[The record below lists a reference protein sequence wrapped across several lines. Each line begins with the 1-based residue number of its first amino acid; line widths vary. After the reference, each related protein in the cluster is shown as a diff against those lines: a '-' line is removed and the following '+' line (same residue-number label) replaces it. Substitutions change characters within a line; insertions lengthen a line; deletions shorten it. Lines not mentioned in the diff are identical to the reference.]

1 MLKIISTIGFLVTLV
16 LFLNSDIT
24 VEILFVIN
32 IFFII
37 IFFYKPI
44 STTRS
49 FQKNNTEISGDK
61 LTKNDLQELFI
72 NQLEDIIII
81 LNKFNI
87 ITYSNKAAV
96 ENFGSNIEGKH
107 IGSEIRIPELLDAI
121 DNNKIDKELKKI
133 DIELKIPVF
142 KFYKISIVS
151 IKSDHTLVIIRD
163 FTEMRKS
170 QNMRSDFIANA
181 SHELRTPLVSL
192 KGFLETITDS
202 AKDDP
207 KSQKKFLEIMKSE
220 ANKMEVLIEDLMLLS
235 RIELQEHI
243 RLKDK
248 VDIKEV
254 IENVI
259 LLNSKKISEKKLNVN
274 LNIKE
279 KERFVIGDKEKLSAV
294 FLNLLDNAIKYSGNS
309 KSVKIESFENTS
321 GLKNY
326 TSISVIDEG
335 FGIAP
340 EDIHRITERFFRTE
354 NAKKLKIEGT
364 GLGLAITKHIIN
376 QHRGELKITSK
387 FGKGS
392 EFIVSLPKHYFI

>member
-1 MLKIISTIGFLVTLV
+1 MLKIISTIGFLVSLI
-16 LFLNSDIT
+16 LFLNSNIT
-24 VEILFVIN
+24 VEILFIIN
-32 IFFII
+32 TFFII

-44 STTRS
+44 STKTY
-49 FQKNNTEISGDK
+49 FQKNNIETLGNK

-96 ENFGSNIEGKH
+96 ENFGSNLEGKH
-107 IGSEIRIPELLDAI
+107 IGSQIRIPELLDAI

-142 KFYKISIVS
+142 KFYKISIIS
-151 IKSDHTLVIIRD
+151 IKSDHTLIIIRD

-220 ANKMEVLIEDLMLLS
+220 ANKMEDLIEDLMSLS

-243 RLKDK
+243 KLKDK

-259 LLNSKKISEKKLNVN
+259 LLNSKKISEKKLNIN
-274 LNIKE
+274 LDINE
-279 KERFVIGDKEKLSAV
+279 TERFVIGDKEKLSAV
-294 FLNLLDNAIKYSGNS
+294 FLNLLDNAIKYSNNS
-309 KSVKIESFENTS
+309 KSIKIKSSENKS
-321 GLKNY
+321 NLKNY

-340 EDIHRITERFFRTE
+340 EDIHRITERFFRAD
-354 NAKKLKIEGT
+354 NIKKLKIEGT
-364 GLGLAITKHIIN
+364 GLGLAITKHILN
-376 QHRGELKITSK
+376 QHKGELKISSK
-387 FGKGS
+387 EGNGS
-392 EFIVSLPKHYFI
+392 EFTVLLPLVS

>member
-49 FQKNNTEISGDK
+49 FQKNNTQISDDK

-121 DNNKIDKELKKI
+121 DDNKIDKELKKI

-142 KFYKISIVS
+142 KFYKISIAS

-309 KSVKIESFENTS
+309 KSVKIESSENIS

-392 EFIVSLPKHYFI
+392 EFIVSLPKH

>member
-121 DNNKIDKELKKI
+121 DDNKIDKELKKI

-142 KFYKISIVS
+142 KFYKISIAS

-294 FLNLLDNAIKYSGNS
+294 FLNLLDNAIKYSGYS
-309 KSVKIESFENTS
+309 KSVKIESSENTS

-376 QHRGELKITSK
+376 QHRGDLKITSK

-392 EFIVSLPKHYFI
+392 EFIVSLPKH

>member
-24 VEILFVIN
+24 VEILFIIN

-121 DNNKIDKELKKI
+121 DDNKIDKELKKI

-142 KFYKISIVS
+142 KFYKISIAS

-259 LLNSKKISEKKLNVN
+259 LLNSKKISEKKINVN

-309 KSVKIESFENTS
+309 KSVKIESSENTS

-392 EFIVSLPKHYFI
+392 EFIVSLPKH

>member
-16 LFLNSDIT
+16 LFLNSDIS

-142 KFYKISIVS
+142 KFYKISIAS

-309 KSVKIESFENTS
+309 KSVKIESSENTS

-392 EFIVSLPKHYFI
+392 EFIVSLPKH

>member
-1 MLKIISTIGFLVTLV
+1 MLKIISTIGFLVTLA
-16 LFLNSDIT
+16 LFLNSNIT

-49 FQKNNTEISGDK
+49 FQKNNTEISDDK

-72 NQLEDIIII
+72 NQLEDTIII

-96 ENFGSNIEGKH
+96 ENFGLNLEGKH

-142 KFYKISIVS
+142 KFYKISIIS
-151 IKSDHTLVIIRD
+151 IKSDHTLIVIRD

-181 SHELRTPLVSL
+181 SHELKTPLVSI

-202 AKDDP
+202 AKNDL

-220 ANKMEVLIEDLMLLS
+220 ANKMEILIEDLMLLS

-254 IENVI
+254 IENII

-279 KERFVIGDKEKLSAV
+279 GERFVIGDKEKLSAV

-309 KSVKIESFENTS
+309 KSIKIESAKNTS

-326 TSISVIDEG
+326 SSISVIDEG
-335 FGIAP
+335 FGIAT

-387 FGKGS
+387 VGKGS
-392 EFIVSLPKHYFI
+392 EFIVSLPKH

>member
-37 IFFYKPI
+37 IFFYNPVSALKSAQRI
-44 STTRS
+44 SSEAAETK
-49 FQKNNTEISGDK
+49 FG
-61 LTKNDLQELFI
+61 KNDLQELFI
-72 NQLEDIIII
+72 NQIEDIIII

-87 ITYSNKAAV
+87 ITYINKAGI
-96 ENFGSNIEGKH
+96 ENFGTNLEGNH
-107 IGSEIRIPELLDAI
+107 IGGEIRIPDLLDAI
-121 DNNKIDKELKKI
+121 DQNKIDKKIKKI
-133 DIELKIPVF
+133 DIELTIPVF
-142 KFYKISIVS
+142 KFYKISISS
-151 IKSDHTLVIIRD
+151 IKSDHTLIIIRD

-254 IENVI
+254 IENII

-392 EFIVSLPKHYFI
+392 EFIVSLPKH

>member
-49 FQKNNTEISGDK
+49 FQKNNTETSSDK

-72 NQLEDIIII
+72 KQLEDIIII

-133 DIELKIPVF
+133 DVELKIPVF
-142 KFYKISIVS
+142 KFYKISIAS

-392 EFIVSLPKHYFI
+392 EFIVSLPKH

>member
-37 IFFYKPI
+37 IFFYNPVSALK
-44 STTRS
+44 SAQRVSSEVAETK
-49 FQKNNTEISGDK
+49 FG
-61 LTKNDLQELFI
+61 KNDLQELFI
-72 NQLEDIIII
+72 NQIEDIIII

-87 ITYSNKAAV
+87 ITYINKAGI
-96 ENFGSNIEGKH
+96 ENFGTNLEGNH
-107 IGSEIRIPELLDAI
+107 IGGEIRIPDLLDAI
-121 DNNKIDKELKKI
+121 DQNKIDKKIKKI
-133 DIELKIPVF
+133 DIELTIPVF
-142 KFYKISIVS
+142 KFYKISISS
-151 IKSDHTLVIIRD
+151 IKSDHTLIIIRD

-254 IENVI
+254 IENII

-309 KSVKIESFENTS
+309 KSVKIESSENTS

-376 QHRGELKITSK
+376 QHRGDLKITSK

-392 EFIVSLPKHYFI
+392 EFIVSLPKH

>member
-1 MLKIISTIGFLVTLV
+1 MLKIISTIGFLVTSV
-16 LFLNSDIT
+16 LFLNSNIT
-24 VEILFVIN
+24 LEILFIIN

-37 IFFYKPI
+37 IFFYKPTSI
-44 STTRS
+44 PRTT
-49 FQKNNTEISGDK
+49 QKNNFEVSGEK

-87 ITYSNKAAV
+87 ITYSNKTAV
-96 ENFGSNIEGKH
+96 ENFGSNLEGKH

-121 DNNKIDKELKKI
+121 DQNKIDRELKKI

-151 IKSDHTLVIIRD
+151 IKSEHTLIIIRD

-192 KGFLETITDS
+192 KGFLETIADS

-220 ANKMEVLIEDLMLLS
+220 ADKMEVLIKDLMSLS

-248 VDIKEV
+248 IDIKEV

-259 LLNSKKISEKKLNVN
+259 LLNSKKINEKKLNVSLDIN
-274 LNIKE
+274 EKE
-279 KERFVIGDKEKLSAV
+279 KFVIGDKEKLSAV

-309 KSVKIESFENTS
+309 KSIKIKSSENKS

-340 EDIHRITERFFRTE
+340 EDIHRITERFFRAD
-354 NAKKLKIEGT
+354 NIKKLKIEGT
-364 GLGLAITKHIIN
+364 GLGLAITKHILN
-376 QHRGELKITSK
+376 QHKGELKIISK
-387 FGKGS
+387 EGKGS
-392 EFIVSLPKHYFI
+392 EFIVLLPLIS

>member
-1 MLKIISTIGFLVTLV
+1 MLKIISTIGFLVTLA
-16 LFLNSDIT
+16 LFLNSNIT

-49 FQKNNTEISGDK
+49 FQKNNTEISDDK

-72 NQLEDIIII
+72 NQLEDTIII

-96 ENFGSNIEGKH
+96 ENFGLNLEGKH

-142 KFYKISIVS
+142 KFYKISIIS
-151 IKSDHTLVIIRD
+151 IKSDHTLIVIRD

-181 SHELRTPLVSL
+181 SHELKTPLVSI

-202 AKDDP
+202 AKNDL

-220 ANKMEVLIEDLMLLS
+220 ANKMEILIEDLMLLS

-254 IENVI
+254 IENII
-259 LLNSKKISEKKLNVN
+259 LLNSKKINEKKLNVN

-279 KERFVIGDKEKLSAV
+279 GERFVIGDKGKLSAV

-309 KSVKIESFENTS
+309 KSIKIESAKNTS

-326 TSISVIDEG
+326 SSISVIDEG
-335 FGIAP
+335 FGIAT

-392 EFIVSLPKHYFI
+392 EFIVSLPKH

>member
-37 IFFYKPI
+37 TFFYKPI

-49 FQKNNTEISGDK
+49 FQKNNTEISGDR

-142 KFYKISIVS
+142 KFYKISIAS

-294 FLNLLDNAIKYSGNS
+294 FLNLLDNAIKYSNNS
-309 KSVKIESFENTS
+309 KSIKIKSSENKS
-321 GLKNY
+321 NLKNY

-340 EDIHRITERFFRTE
+340 EDIHRITERFFRAD
-354 NAKKLKIEGT
+354 NIKKLKIEGT
-364 GLGLAITKHIIN
+364 GLGLAITKHILN
-376 QHRGELKITSK
+376 QHKGELKISSK
-387 FGKGS
+387 EGNGS
-392 EFIVSLPKHYFI
+392 EFTVLLPLVS

>member
-1 MLKIISTIGFLVTLV
+1 MLKILSTVGFLVTLL
-16 LFLNSDIT
+16 LFINSNIT
-24 VEILFVIN
+24 GEILFIIN

-37 IFFYKPI
+37 IFFYKPK
-44 STTRS
+44 STTTNS
-49 FQKNNTEISGDK
+49 YQKTNEALGEK
-61 LTKNDLQELFI
+61 LSKNDLQELFI

-87 ITYSNKAAV
+87 ITYSNKAAI
-96 ENFGSNIEGKH
+96 ENFGSNLEGKH

-121 DNNKIDKELKKI
+121 DQNKIDNKLKKI

-142 KFYKISIVS
+142 KFYKISVAS
-151 IKSDHTLVIIRD
+151 IKSDLTLIIIRD

-207 KSQKKFLEIMKSE
+207 KSQKKFLDIMKSE
-220 ANKMEVLIEDLMLLS
+220 ASKMETLIEDLMALS

-248 VDIKEV
+248 IDIKEV

-259 LLNSKKISEKKLNVN
+259 LLSSKKISEKKINVSLDIN
-274 LNIKE
+274 E

-294 FLNLLDNAIKYSGNS
+294 FLNLLDNAIKYSGNG
-309 KSVKIESFENTS
+309 KSIKI
-321 GLKNY
+321 KNSLNRNSLDNY
-326 TSISVIDEG
+326 VSISVIDEG

-340 EDIHRITERFFRTE
+340 KDIHRITERFFRAD
-354 NAKKLKIEGT
+354 NIKKLKIEGT
-364 GLGLAITKHIIN
+364 GLGLAITKHILN
-376 QHRGELKITSK
+376 QHKGELKIVSIE
-387 FGKGS
+387 GKGS
-392 EFIVSLPKHYFI
+392 EFTVLLPLAA

>member
-37 IFFYKPI
+37 IFFYNPVSALK
-44 STTRS
+44 SAQRVSSEVAETK
-49 FQKNNTEISGDK
+49 FG
-61 LTKNDLQELFI
+61 KNDLQELFI
-72 NQLEDIIII
+72 NQIEDIIII

-87 ITYSNKAAV
+87 ITYINKSGI
-96 ENFGSNIEGKH
+96 ENFGTNLEGNH
-107 IGSEIRIPELLDAI
+107 IGGEIRIPDLLDAI
-121 DNNKIDKELKKI
+121 DQNKIDKKIKKI
-133 DIELKIPVF
+133 DIELTIPVF
-142 KFYKISIVS
+142 KFYKISVSS
-151 IKSDHTLVIIRD
+151 IKSDHTLIIIRD

-254 IENVI
+254 IENII

-309 KSVKIESFENTS
+309 KSVKIESSENIS

-340 EDIHRITERFFRTE
+340 DDIHRITERFFRTE

-392 EFIVSLPKHYFI
+392 EFIVSLPKH

>member
-49 FQKNNTEISGDK
+49 FQKNNTQISDDK

-121 DNNKIDKELKKI
+121 DDNKIDKELKKI

-142 KFYKISIVS
+142 KFYKISIAS

-254 IENVI
+254 IENII

-309 KSVKIESFENTS
+309 KSIKIGSAKNTS

-326 TSISVIDEG
+326 SSISVIDEG

-392 EFIVSLPKHYFI
+392 EFIVSLPKH

>member
-1 MLKIISTIGFLVTLV
+1 MLKIISTIGFLVTLT
-16 LFLNSDIT
+16 LFLNSNIT

-37 IFFYKPI
+37 IFFYNPVSALKTAQRV
-44 STTRS
+44 SSEVAETK
-49 FQKNNTEISGDK
+49 FG
-61 LTKNDLQELFI
+61 KNDLQEFFI
-72 NQLEDIIII
+72 NQIEDIIII

-87 ITYSNKAAV
+87 ITYINKSGI
-96 ENFGSNIEGKH
+96 ENFGTNLEGNH
-107 IGSEIRIPELLDAI
+107 IGGEIRIPDLLDAI
-121 DNNKIDKELKKI
+121 DQNKIDKKIKKI
-133 DIELKIPVF
+133 DIELTIPVF
-142 KFYKISIVS
+142 KFYKISVSS
-151 IKSDHTLVIIRD
+151 IKSDHTLIIIRD

-254 IENVI
+254 IENII

-309 KSVKIESFENTS
+309 KSVKIESSENIS

-392 EFIVSLPKHYFI
+392 EFIVSLPKH

>member
-37 IFFYKPI
+37 IFFYNPVSALK
-44 STTRS
+44 SAQRVSSEAAETK
-49 FQKNNTEISGDK
+49 FG
-61 LTKNDLQELFI
+61 KNDLQELFI
-72 NQLEDIIII
+72 NQIEDIIII

-87 ITYSNKAAV
+87 ITYINKAGI
-96 ENFGSNIEGKH
+96 ENFGTNLEGNH
-107 IGSEIRIPELLDAI
+107 IGGEIRIPDLLDAI
-121 DNNKIDKELKKI
+121 DQNKIDKKIKKI
-133 DIELKIPVF
+133 DIELTIPVF
-142 KFYKISIVS
+142 KFYKISISS
-151 IKSDHTLVIIRD
+151 IKSDHTLIIIRD

-254 IENVI
+254 IENII

-309 KSVKIESFENTS
+309 KSVKIESSENTS

-392 EFIVSLPKHYFI
+392 EFIVSLPKH

>member
-49 FQKNNTEISGDK
+49 FQKNNTEISGDR

-121 DNNKIDKELKKI
+121 DDNKIDKELKKI
-133 DIELKIPVF
+133 DVELKIPVF
-142 KFYKISIVS
+142 KFYKISIAS
-151 IKSDHTLVIIRD
+151 IKSDHTLIIIRD

-309 KSVKIESFENTS
+309 KSVKIESSENTS

-376 QHRGELKITSK
+376 QHRGDLKITSK

-392 EFIVSLPKHYFI
+392 EFIVSLPKH

>member
-24 VEILFVIN
+24 FEILIVIN
-32 IFFII
+32 IFFVI
-37 IFFYKPI
+37 IFFYNPASALK
-44 STTRS
+44 SAQRVSAEVAETK
-49 FQKNNTEISGDK
+49 FG
-61 LTKNDLQELFI
+61 KNDLQELFI
-72 NQLEDIIII
+72 NQIEDIIII

-87 ITYSNKAAV
+87 ITYINKAGI
-96 ENFGSNIEGKH
+96 ENFGTNLEGNH
-107 IGSEIRIPELLDAI
+107 IGGEIRIPDLLDAI
-121 DNNKIDKELKKI
+121 DQNKIDKKIKKI
-133 DIELKIPVF
+133 DIELTIPVF
-142 KFYKISIVS
+142 KFYKISVSS
-151 IKSDHTLVIIRD
+151 IKSDHTLIIIRD

-207 KSQKKFLEIMKSE
+207 KSQQKFLEIMKSE

-392 EFIVSLPKHYFI
+392 EFIVSLPKH

>member
-16 LFLNSDIT
+16 LFLNSNIT

-37 IFFYKPI
+37 IFFYNPVSALK
-44 STTRS
+44 SAQRVSSDLAETK
-49 FQKNNTEISGDK
+49 FG
-61 LTKNDLQELFI
+61 KNDLQELFI
-72 NQLEDIIII
+72 NQIEDIIII

-87 ITYSNKAAV
+87 ITYINKAGI
-96 ENFGSNIEGKH
+96 ENFGTNLEGNH
-107 IGSEIRIPELLDAI
+107 IGGEIRIPDLLDAI
-121 DNNKIDKELKKI
+121 DQNKIDKKIKKI
-133 DIELKIPVF
+133 DIELTIPVF
-142 KFYKISIVS
+142 KFYKISISS
-151 IKSDHTLVIIRD
+151 IKSDHTLIIIRD

-254 IENVI
+254 IENII

-309 KSVKIESFENTS
+309 KSVKIESSENIS

-392 EFIVSLPKHYFI
+392 EFIVSLPKH

>member
-24 VEILFVIN
+24 VEILFIIN
-32 IFFII
+32 IFFVI

-121 DNNKIDKELKKI
+121 DDNKIDKELKKI
-133 DIELKIPVF
+133 DVELKIPVF
-142 KFYKISIVS
+142 KFYKISIAS

-254 IENVI
+254 IENII
-259 LLNSKKISEKKLNVN
+259 LLNSKKISEKKINVN

-309 KSVKIESFENTS
+309 KSIKIESSENIS

-392 EFIVSLPKHYFI
+392 EFIVSLPKH

>member
-24 VEILFVIN
+24 VEILFIIN
-32 IFFII
+32 IFFVI

-142 KFYKISIVS
+142 KFYKISIAS

-259 LLNSKKISEKKLNVN
+259 LLNSKKISEKKINVN

-309 KSVKIESFENTS
+309 KSVKIESSENTS

-376 QHRGELKITSK
+376 QHRGDLRITSK

-392 EFIVSLPKHYFI
+392 EFIVSLPKH

>member
-1 MLKIISTIGFLVTLV
+1 MLKIISTIGFLVTSV
-16 LFLNSDIT
+16 LFLNSNIT
-24 VEILFVIN
+24 LEILFIIN

-37 IFFYKPI
+37 IFFYKPTSI
-44 STTRS
+44 PRTS
-49 FQKNNTEISGDK
+49 QKNNFEVSGEK

-87 ITYSNKAAV
+87 ITYSNKTAV
-96 ENFGSNIEGKH
+96 ENFGSNLEGKH

-121 DNNKIDKELKKI
+121 DQNKIDRELKKI

-151 IKSDHTLVIIRD
+151 IKSEHTLIIIRD

-220 ANKMEVLIEDLMLLS
+220 ADKMEVLIKDLMSLS

-248 VDIKEV
+248 IDIKEV

-259 LLNSKKISEKKLNVN
+259 LLNSKKINEKKLNVSLDIN
-274 LNIKE
+274 EKE
-279 KERFVIGDKEKLSAV
+279 KFVIGDKEKLSAV

-309 KSVKIESFENTS
+309 KSIKIKSSENKS

-340 EDIHRITERFFRTE
+340 EDIHRITERFFRAD
-354 NAKKLKIEGT
+354 NIKKLKIEGT
-364 GLGLAITKHIIN
+364 GLGLAITKHILN
-376 QHRGELKITSK
+376 QHKGELKIISK
-387 FGKGS
+387 EGKGS
-392 EFIVSLPKHYFI
+392 EFIVLLPLIS

>member
-37 IFFYKPI
+37 IFFYNPVSALK
-44 STTRS
+44 SAQRVSSEAAETK
-49 FQKNNTEISGDK
+49 FG
-61 LTKNDLQELFI
+61 KNDLQELFI
-72 NQLEDIIII
+72 NQIEDIIII

-87 ITYSNKAAV
+87 ITYINKAGI
-96 ENFGSNIEGKH
+96 ENFGINLEGNH
-107 IGSEIRIPELLDAI
+107 IGGEIRIPDLLDAI
-121 DNNKIDKELKKI
+121 DQNKIDKKIKKI
-133 DIELKIPVF
+133 DIELTIPVF
-142 KFYKISIVS
+142 KFYKISISS
-151 IKSDHTLVIIRD
+151 IKSDHTLIIIRD

-254 IENVI
+254 IENII

-309 KSVKIESFENTS
+309 KSVKIESSENIS

-392 EFIVSLPKHYFI
+392 EFIVSLPKH

>member
-37 IFFYKPI
+37 IFFYNPVSALK
-44 STTRS
+44 SAQRVSSEAAETK
-49 FQKNNTEISGDK
+49 FG
-61 LTKNDLQELFI
+61 KNDLQELFI
-72 NQLEDIIII
+72 NQIEDIIII

-87 ITYSNKAAV
+87 ITYINKAGI
-96 ENFGSNIEGKH
+96 ENFGTNLEGNH
-107 IGSEIRIPELLDAI
+107 IGGEIRIPDLLDAI
-121 DNNKIDKELKKI
+121 DQNKIDKKIKKI
-133 DIELKIPVF
+133 DIELTIPVF
-142 KFYKISIVS
+142 KFYKISISS
-151 IKSDHTLVIIRD
+151 IKSDHTLIIIRD

-254 IENVI
+254 IENII

-309 KSVKIESFENTS
+309 KSVKIESSENIS

-335 FGIAP
+335 FGIAT

-387 FGKGS
+387 VGKGS
-392 EFIVSLPKHYFI
+392 EFIVSLPKY

>member
-121 DNNKIDKELKKI
+121 DDNKIDKELKKI

-142 KFYKISIVS
+142 KFYKISIAS

-392 EFIVSLPKHYFI
+392 EFIVSLPKH

>member
-37 IFFYKPI
+37 IFFYNPVSALKSAQRI
-44 STTRS
+44 SSEVAETK
-49 FQKNNTEISGDK
+49 FG
-61 LTKNDLQELFI
+61 KNDLQELFI
-72 NQLEDIIII
+72 NQIEDIIII

-87 ITYSNKAAV
+87 ITYINKAGI
-96 ENFGSNIEGKH
+96 ENFGTNLEGNH
-107 IGSEIRIPELLDAI
+107 IGGEIRIPDLLDAI
-121 DNNKIDKELKKI
+121 DQNKIDKKIKKI
-133 DIELKIPVF
+133 DIELTIPVF
-142 KFYKISIVS
+142 KFYKISISS
-151 IKSDHTLVIIRD
+151 IKSDHTLIIIRD

-254 IENVI
+254 IENII

-392 EFIVSLPKHYFI
+392 EFIVSLPKH

>member
-49 FQKNNTEISGDK
+49 FQKNNTEISGDR

-142 KFYKISIVS
+142 KFYKISIAS

-392 EFIVSLPKHYFI
+392 EFIVSLPKH

>member
-1 MLKIISTIGFLVTLV
+1 MLKIISSIGFLVTLV
-16 LFLNSDIT
+16 LFLNSNIT

-142 KFYKISIVS
+142 KFYKISIAS

-259 LLNSKKISEKKLNVN
+259 LLNSKKISEKKININ

-309 KSVKIESFENTS
+309 KSVKIESSENTS

-376 QHRGELKITSK
+376 QHRGDLKITSK

-392 EFIVSLPKHYFI
+392 EFIVSLPKH

>member
-1 MLKIISTIGFLVTLV
+1 MLKFISTIGFLVTLI
-16 LFLNSDIT
+16 LFLNSNIT
-24 VEILFVIN
+24 VEILFIIN
-32 IFFII
+32 TFFII

-44 STTRS
+44 STKTY
-49 FQKNNTEISGDK
+49 FQKNNIETLGNK

-96 ENFGSNIEGKH
+96 ENFGSNLEGKH
-107 IGSEIRIPELLDAI
+107 IGSQIRIPELLDAI

-142 KFYKISIVS
+142 KFYKISIIS
-151 IKSDHTLVIIRD
+151 IKSDHTLIIIRD

-220 ANKMEVLIEDLMLLS
+220 ANKMEDLIEDLMSLS

-243 RLKDK
+243 KLEDK

-259 LLNSKKISEKKLNVN
+259 LLNSKKITEKKLNIN
-274 LNIKE
+274 LDINE
-279 KERFVIGDKEKLSAV
+279 TERFVIGDKEKLSAV
-294 FLNLLDNAIKYSGNS
+294 FLNLLDNAIKYSNNS
-309 KSVKIESFENTS
+309 KSIKIKSSENKS
-321 GLKNY
+321 NLKNY

-340 EDIHRITERFFRTE
+340 EDIHRITERFFRAD
-354 NAKKLKIEGT
+354 NIKKLKIEGT
-364 GLGLAITKHIIN
+364 GLGLAITKHILN
-376 QHRGELKITSK
+376 QHKGELKISSK
-387 FGKGS
+387 EGNGS
-392 EFIVSLPKHYFI
+392 EFTVLLPLVS

>member
-24 VEILFVIN
+24 VEILFIIN
-32 IFFII
+32 IFFVI
-37 IFFYKPI
+37 IFFYKPTSI
-44 STTRS
+44 PRTS
-49 FQKNNTEISGDK
+49 QKNNFEVSGEK

-96 ENFGSNIEGKH
+96 ENFGSNLEGKH

-121 DNNKIDKELKKI
+121 DQNKIDRELKKI

-151 IKSDHTLVIIRD
+151 IKSEHTLIIIRD

-220 ANKMEVLIEDLMLLS
+220 ADKMEVLIKDLMSLS

-248 VDIKEV
+248 IDIREV

-259 LLNSKKISEKKLNVN
+259 LLNSKKINEKKLNVSLDIN
-274 LNIKE
+274 EKE
-279 KERFVIGDKEKLSAV
+279 KFVIGDKEKLSAV

-309 KSVKIESFENTS
+309 KSIKIKSSENKS

-340 EDIHRITERFFRTE
+340 EDIHRITERFFRAD
-354 NAKKLKIEGT
+354 NIKKLKIEGT
-364 GLGLAITKHIIN
+364 GLGLAITKHILN
-376 QHRGELKITSK
+376 QHKGELKIISK
-387 FGKGS
+387 EGKGS
-392 EFIVSLPKHYFI
+392 EFIVLLPLIS

>member
-37 IFFYKPI
+37 IFFYNPVSALK
-44 STTRS
+44 SAQRVSSEVAETK
-49 FQKNNTEISGDK
+49 FG
-61 LTKNDLQELFI
+61 KNDLQELFI
-72 NQLEDIIII
+72 NQIEDIIII

-87 ITYSNKAAV
+87 ITYINKAGI
-96 ENFGSNIEGKH
+96 ENFGTNLEGNH
-107 IGSEIRIPELLDAI
+107 IGGEIRIPDLLDAI
-121 DNNKIDKELKKI
+121 DQNKIDKKIKKI
-133 DIELKIPVF
+133 DIELTIPVF
-142 KFYKISIVS
+142 KFYKISISS
-151 IKSDHTLVIIRD
+151 IKSDHTLIIIRD

-254 IENVI
+254 IENII

-309 KSVKIESFENTS
+309 KSVKIESSENIS

-387 FGKGS
+387 VGKGS
-392 EFIVSLPKHYFI
+392 EFIVSLPKY

>member
-1 MLKIISTIGFLVTLV
+1 MLKIISTIGFLVTLT
-16 LFLNSDIT
+16 LFLNSNIT

-49 FQKNNTEISGDK
+49 FQKNNTEISDDK

-72 NQLEDIIII
+72 NQLEDTIII

-96 ENFGSNIEGKH
+96 ENFGLNLEGKH

-142 KFYKISIVS
+142 KFYKISIIS
-151 IKSDHTLVIIRD
+151 IKSDHTLIVIRD

-181 SHELRTPLVSL
+181 SHELKTPLVSI

-202 AKDDP
+202 AKNDL

-220 ANKMEVLIEDLMLLS
+220 ANKMEILIEDLMLLS

-254 IENVI
+254 IENII
-259 LLNSKKISEKKLNVN
+259 LLNSKKINEKKLNVN

-279 KERFVIGDKEKLSAV
+279 GERFVIGDKEKLSAV

-309 KSVKIESFENTS
+309 KSIKIESAKNTS

-326 TSISVIDEG
+326 SSISVIDEG
-335 FGIAP
+335 FGIAT

-387 FGKGS
+387 VGKGS
-392 EFIVSLPKHYFI
+392 EFIVSLPKH

>member
-49 FQKNNTEISGDK
+49 FQKNNTEISGDR

-142 KFYKISIVS
+142 KFYKISIAS

-259 LLNSKKISEKKLNVN
+259 LLNSKKISEKKINVN

-392 EFIVSLPKHYFI
+392 EFIVSLPKH

>member
-37 IFFYKPI
+37 IFFYNPVSALK
-44 STTRS
+44 SAQRVSSDAAETK
-49 FQKNNTEISGDK
+49 FG
-61 LTKNDLQELFI
+61 KNDLQELFI
-72 NQLEDIIII
+72 NQIEDIIII

-87 ITYSNKAAV
+87 ITYINKAGI
-96 ENFGSNIEGKH
+96 ENFGTNLEGNH
-107 IGSEIRIPELLDAI
+107 IGGEIRIPDLLDAI
-121 DNNKIDKELKKI
+121 DQNKIDKKIKKI
-133 DIELKIPVF
+133 DIELTIPVF
-142 KFYKISIVS
+142 KFYKISISS
-151 IKSDHTLVIIRD
+151 IKSDHTLIIIRD

-254 IENVI
+254 IENII

-309 KSVKIESFENTS
+309 KSVKIESSENIS

-392 EFIVSLPKHYFI
+392 EFIVSLPKH

>member
-37 IFFYKPI
+37 TFFYKPI

-49 FQKNNTEISGDK
+49 FQKNNTEISGDR

-121 DNNKIDKELKKI
+121 DDNKIDKELKKI

-142 KFYKISIVS
+142 KFYKISIAS

-309 KSVKIESFENTS
+309 KSVKIESSENTS

-392 EFIVSLPKHYFI
+392 EFIVSLPKH

>member
-16 LFLNSDIT
+16 LFLNSNIT

-49 FQKNNTEISGDK
+49 FQKNNTQISDDK

-96 ENFGSNIEGKH
+96 ENFGLNLEGKH

-142 KFYKISIVS
+142 KFYKISIIS
-151 IKSDHTLVIIRD
+151 IKSDHTLIVIRD

-181 SHELRTPLVSL
+181 SHELKTPLVSI

-202 AKDDP
+202 AKNDL

-220 ANKMEVLIEDLMLLS
+220 ANKMEILIEDLMLLS

-254 IENVI
+254 IENII

-279 KERFVIGDKEKLSAV
+279 GERFVIGDKEKLSAV

-309 KSVKIESFENTS
+309 KSIKIESAKNTS

-326 TSISVIDEG
+326 SSISVIDEG
-335 FGIAP
+335 FGIAT

-387 FGKGS
+387 VGKGS
-392 EFIVSLPKHYFI
+392 EFIVSLPKH

>member
-1 MLKIISTIGFLVTLV
+1 MLKIISTIGFLVTLT
-16 LFLNSDIT
+16 LFLNSNIT
-24 VEILFVIN
+24 VEIIFVIN

-37 IFFYKPI
+37 IFFYNPVSALK
-44 STTRS
+44 SAQRVSSEVAETK
-49 FQKNNTEISGDK
+49 FG
-61 LTKNDLQELFI
+61 KNDLQELFI
-72 NQLEDIIII
+72 NQIEDIIII

-87 ITYSNKAAV
+87 ITYINKAGI
-96 ENFGSNIEGKH
+96 ENFGTNLEGNH
-107 IGSEIRIPELLDAI
+107 IGGEIRIPDLLDAI
-121 DNNKIDKELKKI
+121 DQNKIDKKIKKI
-133 DIELKIPVF
+133 DIELTIPVF
-142 KFYKISIVS
+142 KFYKISISS
-151 IKSDHTLVIIRD
+151 IKSDHTLIIIRD

-254 IENVI
+254 IENII

-309 KSVKIESFENTS
+309 KSVKIESSENIS

-392 EFIVSLPKHYFI
+392 EFIVSLPKH